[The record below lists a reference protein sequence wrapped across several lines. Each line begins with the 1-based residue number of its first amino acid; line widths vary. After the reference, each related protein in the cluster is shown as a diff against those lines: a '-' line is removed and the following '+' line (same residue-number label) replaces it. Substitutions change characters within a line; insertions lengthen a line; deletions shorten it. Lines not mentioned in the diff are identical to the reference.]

1 MSYENTSADK
11 WLRLAVAFATLVCP
25 VSLYAQADASE
36 VPAQNVQPALVTFVS
51 NGVSLTGGFPGQ
63 KSQSF
68 RGKLFAGN
76 ESLAMMQPAHFT
88 TFTFKPGTLEFTA
101 QTWMATGPAGGA
113 HLTIDLVAG
122 KHYFVEVRT
131 RNAWPVTKMFG
142 IKEITC
148 QQALKEHEHDKPLEA
163 EHIKEGGESIA
174 VVEPSFPAC
183 S

>member
-1 MSYENTSADK
+1 MSYDNTSANK

-25 VSLYAQADASE
+25 VSLYAQGGGTE
-36 VPAQNVQPALVTFVS
+36 VPPQNVQPVLVTFVS
-51 NGVSLTGGFPGQ
+51 NGMSLTGGFPAQ

-76 ESLAMMQPAHFT
+76 QSLAMMQPARFT

-131 RNAWPVTKMFG
+131 RNSWPATKMFG

-148 QQALKEHEHDKPLEA
+148 QEALREHEHDKPLEVD
-163 EHIKEGGESIA
+163 HIKEGGESIA
-174 VVEPSFPAC
+174 IVEPSFPAC